1 MHGATLLDKH
11 DRALRPAIL
20 WNDGRSALQ
29 CAQLEAAV
37 PSMTEITG
45 NRAMPGFTA
54 PKLLWV
60 REHEPKVFAD
70 TAMVLLPKDYVRL
83 RMTGETAS
91 DMSDSAGTLW
101 LDVANRRWSETMLA
115 GTGLDVSNM
124 PSLAEGWL
132 QSYLASAGTADARL
146 PSAQRE
152 NHRRSRASHKAW
164 LFVRVRSRDGRAD
177 LPDRIQEIPRQL
189 GSRRGHE

>member
-1 MHGATLLDKH
+1 MRAIGLSGQMHGATLLDKQQ
-11 DRALRPAIL
+11 RALRPAIL

-29 CAQLEAAV
+29 CAELEAAV
-37 PSMTEITG
+37 PDLPKITG

-60 REHEPKVFAD
+60 RKHEPKIFAD

-101 LDVANRRWSETMLA
+101 LDVAQAALVR
-115 GTGLDVSNM
+115 GH
-124 PSLAEGWL
+124 
-132 QSYLASAGTADARL
+132 ARG
-146 PSAQRE
+146 
-152 NHRRSRASHKAW
+152 HRSR
-164 LFVRVRSRDGRAD
+164 
-177 LPDRIQEIPRQL
+177 
-189 GSRRGHE
+189 